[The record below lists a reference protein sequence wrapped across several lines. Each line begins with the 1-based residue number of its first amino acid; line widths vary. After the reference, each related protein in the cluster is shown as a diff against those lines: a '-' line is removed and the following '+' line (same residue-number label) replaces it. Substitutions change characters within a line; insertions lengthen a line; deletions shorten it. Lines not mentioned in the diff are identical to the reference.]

1 MTKRW
6 FWTFWLLGAALAFGP
21 EAALEQKPVG
31 YSAAVLDAVLSGWEE
46 AFARTGIGGSARVGY
61 GEDWNYG
68 LSLQL
73 SFDSEPRL
81 RATLAALEARRGLRA
96 QVRQAVHD
104 ALTLH
109 ARAWRARVDLEIAE
123 LAVQEAELRLEAAR
137 SQGRGPLDLDELT
150 YRAEDARVGLVLAQ
164 AELAAVQEE
173 AHEAGL
179 SGPAEP
185 RVLRFALPKPRP
197 DVLGALKLDRQ
208 RAAAAKAARGLV
220 ALSAQARY
228 LGATGYAFEV
238 ASAGP
243 NLTFSLQH
251 PAAPATQEWKFSVAA
266 RIALDPAAWT
276 GARRAQL
283 TAERMALERSAQERE
298 RERRLVLMEKRA
310 AAAWKR
316 LELARK
322 RAGLSGARAEQLDAR
337 LAEGLVSRLDA
348 VAAKLD
354 ALRARAQTADAWR
367 AYVDAVKA
375 YLDLADGEWRVE

>member
-1 MTKRW
+1 
-6 FWTFWLLGAALAFGP
+6 
-21 EAALEQKPVG
+21 
-31 YSAAVLDAVLSGWEE
+31 
-46 AFARTGIGGSARVGY
+46 
-61 GEDWNYG
+61 
-68 LSLQL
+68 
-73 SFDSEPRL
+73 
-81 RATLAALEARRGLRA
+81 
-96 QVRQAVHD
+96 
-104 ALTLH
+104 
-109 ARAWRARVDLEIAE
+109 
-123 LAVQEAELRLEAAR
+123 
-137 SQGRGPLDLDELT
+137 LT

-310 AAAWKR
+310 TAAWKR

-322 RAGLSGARAEQLDAR
+322 RAGLSRARAEQLDAR
-337 LAEGLVSRLDA
+337 RAEGLVSPLDA
-348 VAAKLD
+348 VTAKLA

-367 AYVDAVKA
+367 AYVDTVKA